1 MTDTSD
7 LINALNSGNKSDA
20 QDVFND
26 LMSNKINM
34 ALDDRRTQIAQS
46 FDNKET
52 YEDESLGDD
61 LDADVQAI
69 SDDSAE

>member
-7 LINALNSGNKSDA
+7 LINALNSGNKSGA
-20 QDVFND
+20 QDVFNN
-26 LMSNKINM
+26 LMSDKINM

-46 FDNKET
+46 YGSKET
-52 YEDESLGDD
+52 YEDESLGDE
-61 LDADVQAI
+61 LDADVQTI